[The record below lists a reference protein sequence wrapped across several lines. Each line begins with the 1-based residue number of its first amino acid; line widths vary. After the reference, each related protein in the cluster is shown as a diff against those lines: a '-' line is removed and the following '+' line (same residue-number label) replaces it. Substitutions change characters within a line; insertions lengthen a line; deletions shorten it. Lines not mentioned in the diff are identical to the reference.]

1 MMQLLSI
8 EYLEVY
14 NYYTFAA
21 KLLNT
26 HKRIYSHYCM
36 MVYYVNNIT
45 VATYTR

>member
-1 MMQLLSI
+1 MQLLSI

-26 HKRIYSHYCM
+26 HKRIYIA
-36 MVYYVNNIT
+36 IT
-45 VATYTR
+45 V